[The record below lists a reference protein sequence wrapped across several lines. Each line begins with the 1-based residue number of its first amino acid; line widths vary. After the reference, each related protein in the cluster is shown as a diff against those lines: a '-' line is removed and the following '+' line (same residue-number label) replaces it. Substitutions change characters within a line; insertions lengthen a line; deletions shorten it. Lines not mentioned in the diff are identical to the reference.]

1 MFYRMIIILLFLSAG
16 LFSADFFSYYA
27 DFTQKLYQ
35 DKKIVYESSIRSN
48 GWDRIFSLYIK
59 LYEFRLQKPADVDKL
74 YSDIDDVIEDI
85 DDNVLKGLTSYEKE
99 FLTASLHGSLAY
111 IKSSDPS
118 FGMFRNIR
126 KSKNKFEELN
136 KKYKTADTAFGSA
149 LTEIALGM
157 YFQNSFWVNSILG
170 YNGNILKGQKE
181 LDLIAFNGN
190 ITKIEANLF
199 LIEYF
204 GMILKDHNSAIKYSK
219 NLCDSYHGSKYFKYL
234 YAWDLFHTGKIQQAY
249 LLFKDINSNISNR
262 FYAYQ
267 YESIIYEAKCLYL
280 TGKGS
285 DADEVISYASKIHDG
300 YIIQKFKNEWRS
312 SVKLRQEA
320 IFRPQYAGGINLKL
334 SDDELKRTA
343 DVYFDHGFFRETV
356 LLAEGIKKTDPEILV
371 LRFRTAVIMQD
382 WKKADRLYNEIDSG
396 FEEFLDSHPD
406 RTRLEVMKNIVSNHL
421 DLF

>member
-1 MFYRMIIILLFLSAG
+1 MIKGIIIVLLFLSAG
-16 LFSADFFSYYA
+16 LFPADFFSYYTEFSK
-27 DFTQKLYQ
+27 DLYQ
-35 DKKIVYESSIRSN
+35 DEEVLFDASAELN
-48 GWDRIFSLYIK
+48 GWNSICSLYK
-59 LYEFRLQKPADVDKL
+59 QLYEFRLHKPADVNKL
-74 YSDIDDVIEDI
+74 YSEIDDVIEDI
-85 DDNVLKGLTSYEKE
+85 DDNVIKGLTSYEKE

-126 KSKNKFEELN
+126 KSKNKFGELN

-149 LTEIALGM
+149 LSEIALGM
-157 YFQNSFWVNSILG
+157 YFQDSFWVNSILG

-204 GMILKDHNSAIKYSK
+204 GLILKDHNSAIKYSK
-219 NLCDSYHGSKYFKYL
+219 NLCDSYPGSGYFKYL
-234 YAWDLFHTGKIQQAY
+234 YACDLFHTGKIQQAY
-249 LLFKDINSNISNR
+249 LLFKDINGNISNR

-285 DADEVISYASKIHDG
+285 EADEVISYASKIHDG

-320 IFRPQYAGGINLKL
+320 VFRPQYAGGINLKL
-334 SDDELKRTA
+334 SEDELKRTA
-343 DVYFDHGFFRETV
+343 DVYFDHGFFRETAR
-356 LLAEGIKKTDPEILV
+356 LAEGIKKTDPEILV

-382 WKKADRLYNEIDSG
+382 WKKADQLYKEINSE

-406 RTRLEVMKNIVSNHL
+406 RARLEIMKNIVSNHL
-421 DLF
+421 D